1 MNRKTGGKAG
11 LRRGGALA
19 VAAAVAALATACGSA
34 PSPAGPALGASVT
47 LSQEVALAHCMRSH
61 GAPDFPDPDASGGF
75 NLSTTPNGP
84 PGTVDI
90 NSTQIQ
96 AAYGACRHLLAGGG
110 PSISQIDRRIQQQRQ
125 RALPMLL
132 KFARCMRSHGEP
144 GFPDPTADGLPAT
157 SLKDAG
163 ISPLSPQFQASAQ
176 ACQHVLPAG
185 MHVTVTRHV
194 SGGLHSG

>member
-11 LRRGGALA
+11 PRRGGALA
-19 VAAAVAALATACGSA
+19 VAVAAAALATACGSA
-34 PSPAGPALGASVT
+34 PSAAGSALGASVT

-61 GAPDFPDPDASGGF
+61 GAPNFPDPAASGGF
-75 NLSTTPNGP
+75 NLSTSPNGP

-90 NSTQIQ
+90 DSSQIQ
-96 AAYGACRHLLAGGG
+96 VAYGACRHLLAGGG
-110 PSISQIDRRIQQQRQ
+110 PNISQIEQRIQQQRQ
-125 RALPMLL
+125 RALPVLL

-144 GFPDPTADGLPAT
+144 SFPDPTANGLPAT

-163 ISPLSPQFQASAQ
+163 ISPLSPQFQASVR
-176 ACQHVLPAG
+176 ACQQVLPTG